1 MSRTDDMIIPTPKN
15 IKETSPIYVG
25 EKLKVVL
32 SGYESEKIEFALG
45 VLLTNVNVCIVDNE
59 NDANVILS
67 QGKCEKPEEY
77 SIEFLDGKVNISF
90 SDFLGARNA
99 IATLAQILECKDSKI
114 YLLASSV
121 YDYPDARF
129 RSFMHD
135 VGRKYVPIDELKMH
149 ILLMAKCKMNYLH
162 FHFSEAAGFAIAL
175 KDYPELK
182 GAPVTG
188 GMQYCEEEIIDLVE
202 YAEKLGIEIIPEI
215 DIPGH
220 GVALTEAYPHLSC
233 DLIDGKKSW
242 GWALC
247 VGNKET
253 CPTVIGIIKAAA
265 KLFKSEYFHI
275 GTDEISMTDEKRIP
289 HPIADWTR
297 CRRCRKLM
305 KSYDLDGEV
314 ELFYHI
320 LRKIYEVITSLD
332 KKLIIWNDWI
342 DISKSPDIPRDI
354 LIEFWRIAADTRGP
368 HVNCSMQ
375 RFLDEGFDVINANFP
390 DTYIDLYV
398 SYDNLKEWKYNR
410 VPADDSKTK
419 GKIIGAD
426 VCAWDVHDHYAWSI
440 PVSIPLFAEKMWNS
454 EIELNNDSLRATSYV
469 LFGEKSFNI
478 FDYTK
483 DVIILDDE
491 CEIIKEGCDRS
502 YLKKQVESLY
512 STNAVEKYCIET
524 VLSLI

>member
-1 MSRTDDMIIPTPKN
+1 MIIPAPKR
-15 IKETSPIYVG
+15 IEEVSPIYIG
-25 EKLKVVL
+25 EKLKVFLL
-32 SGYESEKIEFALG
+32 SEGFGNIEFTLG
-45 VLLTNVNVCIVDNE
+45 ELLTNVNVCIADNE

-67 QGKCEKPEEY
+67 QGKSEKPEEY
-77 SIEFLDGKVNISF
+77 SIEFLDGKVNIRF

-99 IATLAQILECKDSKI
+99 IATLAQILESENSKI
-114 YLLASSV
+114 YIGAASV

-182 GAPVTG
+182 GASATD
-188 GMQYCEEEIIDLVE
+188 GMQYSEEEIIDLVE
-202 YAEKLGIEIIPEI
+202 YAEKLGIEVIPEI

-220 GVALTEAYPHLSC
+220 GVALTEAYPHLAC

-247 VGNKET
+247 VGNEET
-253 CPTVIGIIKAAA
+253 YSIVLGIIKSAA
-265 KLFKSEYFHI
+265 KLFKSKYFHI
-275 GTDEISMTDEKRIP
+275 GTDEISMTDEKRTP

-297 CRRCRKLM
+297 CRRCRQLM
-305 KSYDLDGEV
+305 QSYDLDGEV
-314 ELFYHI
+314 KLFYRF
-320 LRKIYEVITSLD
+320 LKKIYDALTPLG

-354 LIEFWRIAADTRGP
+354 LIEFWRVAADARGP

-426 VCAWDVHDHYAWSI
+426 VCAWDVHDHYVWSI

-454 EIELNNDSLRATSYV
+454 DSKLNDDTLKAVSCI
-469 LFGEKSFNI
+469 LFGTESFNI

-483 DVIILDDE
+483 DVIILDDK
-491 CEIIKEGCDRS
+491 CEIFKDGSDRIGVKN
-502 YLKKQVESLY
+502 LRVLLHP
-512 STNAVEKYCIET
+512 TNAVEKYCINAI
-524 VLSLI
+524 LSLL

>member
-1 MSRTDDMIIPTPKN
+1 MIIPAPKR
-15 IKETSPIYVG
+15 IEEVSPIYIG
-25 EKLKVVL
+25 EKLKVFLL
-32 SGYESEKIEFALG
+32 SEGFGNIEFTLG
-45 VLLTNVNVCIVDNE
+45 ELLTNVNVCIVDNE
-59 NDANVILS
+59 KDANVILS
-67 QGKCEKPEEY
+67 QVKSEKPEEY

-99 IATLAQILECKDSKI
+99 IATLAQILESGNSKI
-114 YLLASSV
+114 YIGAASV
-121 YDYPDARF
+121 YDYPDAQF

-182 GAPVTG
+182 GASATD
-188 GMQYCEEEIIDLVE
+188 GMQYSEEEIIDLVE
-202 YAEKLGIEIIPEI
+202 YAEKLGIEVIPEI

-220 GVALTEAYPHLSC
+220 GVALTEAYPNLAC

-247 VGNKET
+247 VGNEET
-253 CPTVIGIIKAAA
+253 YPIVLGIIKAAA
-265 KLFKSEYFHI
+265 KLFKSKYFHI

-297 CRRCRKLM
+297 CRRCRQLM
-305 KSYDLDGEV
+305 QSYDLDGEV
-314 ELFYHI
+314 KLFYRF
-320 LRKIYEVITSLD
+320 LKKIYDALTPLG

-354 LIEFWRIAADTRGP
+354 LIEFWRVAADTRGP

-398 SYDNLKEWKYNR
+398 SYENLKGWKYNR
-410 VPADDSKTK
+410 SSADDSETK

-426 VCAWDVHDHYAWSI
+426 VCAWDVHDHYVWSI

-454 EIELNNDSLRATSYV
+454 DSKLSDETLKAVSCI
-469 LFGEKSFNI
+469 LFGTESFNI

-483 DVIILDDE
+483 DVIILDDK
-491 CEIIKEGCDRS
+491 CEIFKDGSDRIGIKN
-502 YLKKQVESLY
+502 LMVLLHP
-512 STNAVEKYCIET
+512 TNAVEKYCIKAIF
-524 VLSLI
+524 SLL